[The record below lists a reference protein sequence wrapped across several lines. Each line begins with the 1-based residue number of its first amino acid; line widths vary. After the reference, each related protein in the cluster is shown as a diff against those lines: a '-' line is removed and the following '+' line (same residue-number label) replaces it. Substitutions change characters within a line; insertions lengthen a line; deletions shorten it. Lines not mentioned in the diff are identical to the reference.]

1 MTGLCRAL
9 LALAAVGAAFGL
21 WQWFQRRRTLR
32 RLGDMLDR
40 AIAGGFAEE
49 RFDETELSALEGKM
63 ARFLRGSAHAQKTL
77 KGEQAAVKALVADI
91 SHQTRTPIS
100 NLLLYAS
107 LLLESD
113 LPPQQREQARAVMA
127 QGEKLSFLI
136 KALVKASRLETG
148 IVVPVP
154 SLHSVGVLLED
165 VAQQEEQA
173 AQEKGI
179 ALRVLPFDG
188 AAAFDPRWTS
198 EALGNVVNNAVKYT
212 PAGGTVTLCA
222 QMLDGFCRVD
232 VADSG
237 PGIPEA
243 EQGEIFNRFYRGAG
257 TRTAEG
263 LGLGLYLARQI
274 LTLQGGYIKVSSTP
288 GNGST
293 FSLYLPRELNRI

>member
-1 MTGLCRAL
+1 MTGLCGPL
-9 LALAAVGAAFGL
+9 LALAAAGAAFGL

-49 RFDETELSALEGKM
+49 RFDETELSALEGKL

-77 KGEQAAVKALVADI
+77 EAEQAAVKALVADI

-179 ALRVLPFDG
+179 ALRVRPFDG

>member
-1 MTGLCRAL
+1 MTGLCRVL

-49 RFDETELSALEGKM
+49 RFDETELSALEGKL

>member
-1 MTGLCRAL
+1 MTGLCWPL

-49 RFDETELSALEGKM
+49 RFDETELSALEGKL

-77 KGEQAAVKALVADI
+77 EGEQAAVKALVADI

-136 KALVKASRLETG
+136 KALVKAFRFRPCIRWGYCWKMSRSRKNRRRRKRGSRCGYSPLT
-148 IVVPVP
+148 
-154 SLHSVGVLLED
+154 
-165 VAQQEEQA
+165 AQRP
-173 AQEKGI
+173 
-179 ALRVLPFDG
+179 L
-188 AAAFDPRWTS
+188 
-198 EALGNVVNNAVKYT
+198 
-212 PAGGTVTLCA
+212 
-222 QMLDGFCRVD
+222 
-232 VADSG
+232 
-237 PGIPEA
+237 
-243 EQGEIFNRFYRGAG
+243 
-257 TRTAEG
+257 
-263 LGLGLYLARQI
+263 
-274 LTLQGGYIKVSSTP
+274 TP
-288 GNGST
+288 GGQARP
-293 FSLYLPRELNRI
+293 LAMW

>member
-1 MTGLCRAL
+1 MTGLCWPL
-9 LALAAVGAAFGL
+9 LALAVVGAAFGL

-49 RFDETELSALEGKM
+49 RFDETELSALEGKL

-77 KGEQAAVKALVADI
+77 EGEQAAVKALVADI

-154 SLHSVGVLLED
+154 SLHRWGYCWKMSRSRKNRRRRKRGSRCGCSPLT
-165 VAQQEEQA
+165 AQQP
-173 AQEKGI
+173 
-179 ALRVLPFDG
+179 L
-188 AAAFDPRWTS
+188 
-198 EALGNVVNNAVKYT
+198 
-212 PAGGTVTLCA
+212 
-222 QMLDGFCRVD
+222 
-232 VADSG
+232 
-237 PGIPEA
+237 
-243 EQGEIFNRFYRGAG
+243 
-257 TRTAEG
+257 
-263 LGLGLYLARQI
+263 
-274 LTLQGGYIKVSSTP
+274 TP
-288 GNGST
+288 GGQAKPLAT
-293 FSLYLPRELNRI
+293 W

>member
-1 MTGLCRAL
+1 MTGLCRVL

-49 RFDETELSALEGKM
+49 RFDETELSALEGKL

-77 KGEQAAVKALVADI
+77 EGEQTAVKALVADI

-179 ALRVLPFDG
+179 ALRVLSFDG

-293 FSLYLPRELNRI
+293 FSLYLPRELNRV

>member
-1 MTGLCRAL
+1 MTGLCWPL
-9 LALAAVGAAFGL
+9 LALAAAGAAFGL

-49 RFDETELSALEGKM
+49 RFDETELSALEGKL

-77 KGEQAAVKALVADI
+77 EGEQAAVKALVADI

-179 ALRVLPFDG
+179 ALRVRPFDG

>member
-1 MTGLCRAL
+1 MTGLCRVL

-49 RFDETELSALEGKM
+49 RFDETELSALEGKL

-77 KGEQAAVKALVADI
+77 EGEQAAVKALVADI

-179 ALRVLPFDG
+179 ALRVRPFDG

-222 QMLDGFCRVD
+222 QMLEGFCRVD

>member
-49 RFDETELSALEGKM
+49 RFDETELSALEGKL

-77 KGEQAAVKALVADI
+77 EGEQAAVKALVADI

>member
-49 RFDETELSALEGKM
+49 RFDETELSALEGKL

-77 KGEQAAVKALVADI
+77 EGEQAAVKALVADI

-179 ALRVLPFDG
+179 ALRVRPFEG

>member
-1 MTGLCRAL
+1 MTGLCWPL
-9 LALAAVGAAFGL
+9 LALAAAGAAFGL
-21 WQWFQRRRTLR
+21 WQWFQWRRTLR

-49 RFDETELSALEGKM
+49 RFDETELSALEGKL

-77 KGEQAAVKALVADI
+77 EGEQAAVKALVADI

-179 ALRVLPFDG
+179 ALRVRPFDG

>member
-49 RFDETELSALEGKM
+49 RFDETELSALEGKL

-77 KGEQAAVKALVADI
+77 EGEQAAVKALVADI

-179 ALRVLPFDG
+179 ALRVRPFDG

-237 PGIPEA
+237 PAIPEA

>member
-49 RFDETELSALEGKM
+49 RFDETELSALEGKL

-77 KGEQAAVKALVADI
+77 EGEQAAVKALVADI

-179 ALRVLPFDG
+179 ALRVRPFEG

-274 LTLQGGYIKVSSTP
+274 LTLQGGHIKVSSTP

>member
-1 MTGLCRAL
+1 MTGLCRVL

-49 RFDETELSALEGKM
+49 RFDETELSALEGKL

-77 KGEQAAVKALVADI
+77 EGEQAAVKALVADI

-154 SLHSVGVLLED
+154 SRHSVGVLLED

-179 ALRVLPFDG
+179 ALRVRPFEG

>member
-1 MTGLCRAL
+1 MTGLCRVL

-49 RFDETELSALEGKM
+49 RFDETELSALEGKL

-77 KGEQAAVKALVADI
+77 EGEQAAVKALVADI

-179 ALRVLPFDG
+179 ALRVRPFEG

-232 VADSG
+232 VTDSG

>member
-1 MTGLCRAL
+1 MTGLCRVL

-49 RFDETELSALEGKM
+49 RFDETELSALEGKL

-179 ALRVLPFDG
+179 ALRVRPFEG

>member
-49 RFDETELSALEGKM
+49 RFDETELSALEGKL

-77 KGEQAAVKALVADI
+77 EAEQAAVKVLVADI

>member
-1 MTGLCRAL
+1 MTGLCWPL
-9 LALAAVGAAFGL
+9 LALAVVGAAFGL

-49 RFDETELSALEGKM
+49 RFDETELSALEGKL

-77 KGEQAAVKALVADI
+77 EREQAAVKALVADI